1 MKKLSLLILSTS
13 LLISSGC
20 SWFEDEDED
29 SFKPAPLPDIS
40 KKFNAKASWSAQVG
54 DGVGEFYNKLSPVSY
69 DGKIF
74 AADSNGLVKAFDSKT
89 GKELWNTSVGSEL
102 FGGVSAGNNIVAV
115 GSTDAEVI
123 VLDSN
128 TGNEKWRNLVSSEI
142 VSAPAIGGGKILTR
156 TVDGKLFAMDVLTG
170 ERSWLYDRSVPAL
183 TLRGT
188 SSVIIDRGVAVTGF
202 ANGKIAVFLL
212 ESGRAIWEKSVAK
225 SSGYSEL
232 DRVVDADATPIL
244 LNEVIYA
251 VTFKGNIGAF
261 DLVDGKTLWQREL
274 SSYQDM
280 SVSGQYISVTDSRSN
295 VKVLNRKTGE
305 TLWEQSKLQDRRLTA
320 TVAFGDYMV
329 AGDYEGYLHWFNR
342 IDGTLVS
349 RNSLGGGGIVA
360 DPVVVGDNLYIYT
373 RNGRLYSFPKPLSN

>member
-1 MKKLSLLILSTS
+1 MKRISLLVLATC
-13 LLISSGC
+13 LLITTGC
-20 SWFEDEDED
+20 SWFEDEDEYA
-29 SFKPAPLPDIS
+29 FKPAPLPEINS
-40 KKFNAKASWSAQVG
+40 EFNVKASWSAQVG
-54 DGVGEFYNKLSPVSY
+54 EGVGEFYNKLSPVSY

-74 AADSNGLVKAFDSKT
+74 AADSSGLVKAFDSKT
-89 GKELWNTSVGSEL
+89 GKELWSTNVGSEL
-102 FGGVSAGNNIVAV
+102 FGGVAAGSNIVAV
-115 GSTDAEVI
+115 GSTEAEVI
-123 VLDSN
+123 VLNSN
-128 TGNEKWRNLVSSEI
+128 TGDEKWRNLVSSEI

-170 ERSWLYDRSVPAL
+170 ERSWLYDRTVPAL

-188 SSVIIDRGVAVTGF
+188 SSVVIDRGVAVTGF
-202 ANGKIAVFLL
+202 ANGKVAVFLL
-212 ESGRAIWEKSVAK
+212 DSGRAVWEKSVAK
-225 SSGYSEL
+225 PTGRSEL

-261 DLVDGKTLWQREL
+261 NVVDGEALWQREL
-274 SSYQDM
+274 SSYQNM
-280 SVSGQYISVTDSRSN
+280 SVSGQYISVTDTRSN

-305 TLWEQSKLQDRRLTA
+305 TLWDQDKLQDRRLTA
-320 TVAFGDYMV
+320 TIAFGNYMV

-360 DPVVVGDNLYIYT
+360 DPVVVGDEMYIYT
-373 RNGRLYSFPKPLSN
+373 RNGQLYSFPKP